1 MKGVPLLLFGALAA
15 ALAAPAA
22 SASQI
27 VSTSTVSGLTLG
39 VNGKGEAMV
48 SYRSGGREVH
58 VLAWGAVNA
67 AQATPIKRN
76 AALQVTGMPTQV
88 KFHLA
93 YDGGYKQRSSAV
105 HAELRH
111 LRALQHQLANAAG
124 DNPLRWALGRKIKA
138 AYARL
143 ASLRSAA
150 TNYWRTFSCPTY
162 DGPRLAD
169 LVAACRAPDGS
180 YWAVQSWDRD
190 LPDYGVPPNGA
201 QTQMEVHL
209 SHWTGPIP
217 VLAVH
222 VDWAYN
228 GRWQHLW
235 GTYTYLGSG
244 IHGYR
249 STPQGVPL
257 DLFGRN
263 LYLDTYD
270 SVYGPGWRRENS
282 FLTHNPR
289 GSWCYS
295 VNPHGDHPAGRG
307 SAYRLTILGLGV
319 TPDVSVVVAA
329 PGPYSREAQAADN
342 AALRAL
348 HDPLCV
354 PH

>member
-1 MKGVPLLLFGALAA
+1 MALPAFALAA
-15 ALAAPAA
+15 SLAAPAA

-27 VSTSTVSGLTLG
+27 VSTSTVSALTLG
-39 VNGKGEAMV
+39 VNGKGQAMV
-48 SYRSGGREVH
+48 SYRSGGHEVH

-67 AQATPIKRN
+67 VQATPIQRN
-76 AALQVTGMPTQV
+76 AALQVTGIPTQV

-93 YDGGYKQRSSAV
+93 YDGGYRLESGRRQ
-105 HAELRH
+105 AELRH
-111 LRALQHQLANAAG
+111 LRDLQQELEQATAAG
-124 DNPLRWALGRKIKA
+124 NNPLRWALGPRIRA
-138 AYARL
+138 AYAKL
-143 ASLRSAA
+143 ASLRNAA
-150 TNYWRTFSCPTY
+150 TNYWRTFSCPGY

-169 LVAACRAPDGS
+169 LVAACKAPDGS

-190 LPDYGVPPNGA
+190 LPDYGLPPNA
-201 QTQMEVHL
+201 TETQMEVHL
-209 SHWTGPIP
+209 SHWTGPLPI
-217 VLAVH
+217 LAVH
-222 VDWAYN
+222 ADWGYH

-244 IHGYR
+244 IHGYH

-270 SVYGPGWRRENS
+270 SIYGPGWRRENS

-295 VNPHGDHPAGRG
+295 VNPHGGHPAGVG
-307 SAYRLTILGLGV
+307 THYRLTILGLGV
-319 TPDVSVVVAA
+319 TPDVSVVVTA
-329 PGPYSREAQAADN
+329 PAPYNRRTQAAAN